1 MKKRRFFII
10 QILAYKFRSLYH
22 ISMDNSRPIQVL
34 AHCPLCQAVYADSHV
49 RLLGEKGTSR
59 LFHCSCSKCGHA
71 LMAVIVESSGAI
83 SSVGLVTDLEIQ
95 DAVRFR
101 DAQSITADECVAMHR
116 GLRDGSRALCERLV
130 DKKA

>member
-1 MKKRRFFII
+1 ME
-10 QILAYKFRSLYH
+10 S
-22 ISMDNSRPIQVL
+22 SRPQQVL
-34 AHCPLCQAVYADSHV
+34 AHCPLCQAAYPETQV

-59 LFHCSCSKCGHA
+59 LFHCSCRSCGHA
-71 LMAVIVESSGAI
+71 LLAVIVESSGSV

-101 DAQSITADECVAMHR
+101 DAEPITADECVAAH
-116 GLRDGSRALCERLV
+116 RALKDDSKALCGRLL

>member
-1 MKKRRFFII
+1 M
-10 QILAYKFRSLYH
+10 Y
-22 ISMDNSRPIQVL
+22 MDTSRPQQVL
-34 AHCPLCQAVYADSHV
+34 AHCPLCQAAYAEQHV

-59 LFHCSCSKCGHA
+59 MFHCSCRSCGHA
-71 LMAVIVESSGAI
+71 LLAVIVETSGSV

-101 DAQSITADECVAMHR
+101 DATPITADECVGAHR
-116 GLRDGSRALCERLV
+116 ALRDGSQELCLQLL